1 MPELPEV
8 EVVRRRIA
16 PLLIDREIVNVRTT
30 RPSYFFLTAP
40 AVLERR
46 LAGRRVIA
54 LERIGKYLVADLDNG
69 GRLLLHL
76 GMTGQLFTSDASSR
90 RLFTGRKRTL
100 RTESAPFAPDRH
112 THLIV
117 EFADRGPKLMFRDA
131 RKFGKVAYLEPGVEE
146 PRLTKLGPDALAAAG
161 HVLFEATRSRRAS
174 IKSLLLDQSVLA
186 GVGNI
191 YADEALYLARVR
203 PTRRAGRLSCAE
215 CVTIARAVRR
225 VLRRS
230 IAAGGSSI
238 SDYVQ
243 PDGSDGSYQERRH
256 VYART
261 GEPCGRCKQP
271 NHPRG
276 DRPALESLLPEL
288 PALVR
293 VRCEGQIMDGNE
305 AKRLAARAALDMLP
319 EAGVIGLGSGSTAK
333 LFIDGVGELVA

>member
-1 MPELPEV
+1 VPELPEV

-16 PLLIDREIVNVRTT
+16 PLLVDREIVNVRTT

-46 LAGRRVIA
+46 LAGRRATA
-54 LERIGKYLVADLDNG
+54 LDRIGKYLVAELDNG

-76 GMTGQLFTSDASSR
+76 GMTGQLFTSDAASR
-90 RLFTGRKRTL
+90 RLFTGRKRKA
-100 RTESAPFAPDRH
+100 RTEAGPFRPDRH
-112 THLIV
+112 THLIL
-117 EFADRGPKLMFRDA
+117 EFADGEPRLVFRDA

-161 HVLFEATRSRRAS
+161 RVLFEATRSRRVS

-203 PTRRAGRLSCAE
+203 PTRRAERVTRAE
-215 CVTIARAVRR
+215 CVAIARAVRQ

-261 GEPCGRCKQP
+261 GEACRRCKQ
-271 NHPRG
+271 RI
-276 DRPALESLLPEL
+276 
-288 PALVR
+288 VR
-293 VRCEGQIMDGNE
+293 V
-305 AKRLAARAALDMLP
+305 
-319 EAGVIGLGSGSTAK
+319 VIGQRSSH
-333 LFIDGVGELVA
+333 FCPSCQR